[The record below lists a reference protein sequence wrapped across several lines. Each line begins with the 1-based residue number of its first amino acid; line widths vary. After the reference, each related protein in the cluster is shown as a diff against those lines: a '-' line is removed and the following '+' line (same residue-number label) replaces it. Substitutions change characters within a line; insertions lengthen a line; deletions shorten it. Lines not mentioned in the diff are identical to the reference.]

1 MSSAISATM
10 STATNVAMSTPMNA
24 PVSMIELQS
33 ILPLIVLTLAIVFLM
48 LIIAFK
54 RTHGSTVGCTVVG
67 LLLTLASIP
76 VATAVGEQQMSLLTV
91 DRYGMFFTLLM
102 LGVALASTLLSWEY
116 LRHRHERNEEF
127 YLLLLL
133 ATLGALVLVFANH
146 VVSLLLGM
154 ELLGVSLYA
163 MISYPDR
170 GKLPLEAAIKYL
182 VLSGCASAILLFGF
196 ALIYAALGSLSFVGI
211 GERLASAA
219 DNQVLLLAGTALV
232 LTGIGFK
239 LSVVPFH
246 MWTPDVYQ
254 GAPLPVAGFLATVSK
269 GAIFVVLLRLFMEAK
284 LYQYSTLLIALSV
297 LAVASMLVGN
307 LLALQQQNIK
317 RLLSYSSI
325 AHFGYLLITL
335 VAGGILSGGKFAV
348 EAASYYV
355 VAYMVTTLAAFAVI
369 STLSSVKEFGE
380 GAVDDEDEKQQ
391 VADLSGLFWHRP
403 LLAGLLTLALLS
415 LAGIPLT
422 AGFIAKLYVFTSG
435 IEGALWILIGALV
448 LGSAIGI
455 YYYLRIIYV
464 MTLQEENKEIGH
476 VNTSSQWLGEA
487 VAMSLA
493 VLVLWLGV
501 FPQPIMVYIG
511 KFF

>member
-1 MSSAISATM
+1 MSADTVTTDIITPGTVASLSD
-10 STATNVAMSTPMNA
+10 TANSMAVMKSSVMN
-24 PVSMIELQS
+24 MIELQS
-33 ILPLIVLTLAIVFLM
+33 ILPLIVLTSAIVLLM
-48 LIIAFK
+48 LVIAFK
-54 RTHGSTVGCTVVG
+54 RTHGITVVG
-67 LLLTLASIP
+67 TVLGLLATLLSIP
-76 VATAVGEQQMSLLTV
+76 FAMAVGDQEMSLLTV
-91 DRYGMFFTLLM
+91 DRYGMFFTILL
-102 LGVALASTLLSWEY
+102 LGVGLASSLLSWEY

-133 ATLGALVLVFANH
+133 ATLGALVLAFANH
-146 VVSLLLGM
+146 VVSMLLGM

-196 ALIYAALGSLSFVGI
+196 ALLYAALGSMSFSGM
-211 GERLASAA
+211 GERLASAS
-219 DNQVLLLAGTALV
+219 DNQVLLLTGTALV

-239 LSVVPFH
+239 LSIVPFH

-254 GAPLPVAGFLATVSK
+254 GASLPVAGFLATVSK
-269 GAIFVVLLRLFMEAK
+269 GAIFAALLRLFMDAE
-284 LYQYSTLLIALSV
+284 LYQYNTLLIALSV

-307 LLALQQQNIK
+307 LLALLQQNVK

-335 VAGGILSGGKFAV
+335 VAGGVIKGGAFAV
-348 EAASYYV
+348 EAASYYLI
-355 VAYMVTTLAAFAVI
+355 AYIVTTLAAFAVI
-369 STLSSVKEFGE
+369 SVVSSDG
-380 GAVDDEDEKQQ
+380 EDEKQN
-391 VADLSGLFWHRP
+391 VSDLTGLFWHRP

-422 AGFIAKLYVFTSG
+422 AGFIGKLYVFSAG
-435 IEGALWILIGALV
+435 IEGALWVLLGALV

-464 MTLQEENKEIGH
+464 MTLQEDNNVIGR
-476 VNTSSQWLGEA
+476 SISWLGETVA
-487 VAMSLA
+487 VVLA
-493 VLVLWLGV
+493 GLVIWLGV
-501 FPQPIMVYIG
+501 FPQPLMVYIG
-511 KFF
+511 EFF

>member
-1 MSSAISATM
+1 MTAI
-10 STATNVAMSTPMNA
+10 STATNTVMNTPLNA
-24 PVSMIELQS
+24 PISMVELQS
-33 ILPLIVLTLAIVFLM
+33 ILPLIVLTLAIVLLM
-48 LIIAFK
+48 LVIAFR
-54 RTHGSTVGCTVVG
+54 RTHGLTAGCTVVG

-76 VATAVGEQQMSLLTV
+76 VAMAVGEQQMSLLTV

-116 LRHRHERNEEF
+116 LRHRQERNEEF

-182 VLSGCASAILLFGF
+182 VLSGCASAVLLFGF

-211 GERLASAA
+211 GERLATAS
-219 DNQVLLLAGTALV
+219 DNQVLILAGTALV

-254 GAPLPVAGFLATVSK
+254 GAPLPVTGFLATVSK

-284 LYQYSTLLIALSV
+284 LYQYNTLLITLGV
-297 LAVASMLVGN
+297 LAVASMVVGN

-355 VAYMVTTLAAFAVI
+355 VAYVVTTLAAFAVI
-369 STLSSVKEFGE
+369 SLLSSNG
-380 GAVDDEDEKQQ
+380 EDEKEE
-391 VADLSGLFWHRP
+391 VSDLTGLFWHRP
-403 LLAGLLTLALLS
+403 LHAGLLTLALLS
-415 LAGIPLT
+415 MAGIPLT

-435 IEGALWILIGALV
+435 IEGALWVLVGALV

-464 MTLQEENKEIGH
+464 MTLQEDNKVIGS
-476 VNTSSQWLGEA
+476 VSTNPWLGEA
-487 VAMSLA
+487 VALSLG
-493 VLVLWLGV
+493 VLVLWLGI
-501 FPQPIMVYIG
+501 FPQPLMIYIG

>member
-1 MSSAISATM
+1 MSADTVISTINGAAPGT
-10 STATNVAMSTPMNA
+10 VASLSETGNSMAVMKG
-24 PVSMIELQS
+24 PVMSMIELQS
-33 ILPLIVLTLAIVFLM
+33 ILPLIVLTVAIVLLM
-48 LIIAFK
+48 LVIAFK
-54 RTHGSTVGCTVVG
+54 RTHGITVVG
-67 LLLTLASIP
+67 TVIGLIATFLSIP
-76 VATAVGEQQMSLLTV
+76 LATAVGDQEMSLLTV
-91 DRYGMFFTLLM
+91 DRYGMFFTILL

-133 ATLGALVLVFANH
+133 ATLGALVLAFANH

-182 VLSGCASAILLFGF
+182 VLSGCASAVLLFGF
-196 ALIYAALGSLSFVGI
+196 ALLYAALGSLSFAGM
-211 GERLASAA
+211 GERLASAS
-219 DNQVLLLAGTALV
+219 DNQVLLLTGTALV

-269 GAIFVVLLRLFMEAK
+269 GAIFAALLRFFMDAE
-284 LYQYSTLLIALSV
+284 LYQYNTLLIALSV
-297 LAVASMLVGN
+297 LAVASMIAGN
-307 LLALQQQNIK
+307 LLALLQQNVK

-335 VAGGILSGGKFAV
+335 VAGGVIKGGAFAV
-348 EAASYYV
+348 EAASYYLI
-355 VAYMVTTLAAFAVI
+355 AYIVTTLAAFAVI
-369 STLSSVKEFGE
+369 SVLSSDG
-380 GAVDDEDEKQQ
+380 GDERQE
-391 VADLSGLFWHRP
+391 VSDLTGLFWHRP

-422 AGFIAKLYVFTSG
+422 VGFIGKLYVFSAG
-435 IEGALWILIGALV
+435 IEGALWVLLGALV

-464 MTLQEENKEIGH
+464 MTLQEDNKVIGH
-476 VNTSSQWLGEA
+476 TIPWLGETVA
-487 VAMSLA
+487 VVLA
-493 VLVLWLGV
+493 GLVIWLGV
-501 FPQPIMVYIG
+501 FPQPLMVYIG
-511 KFF
+511 GFF

>member
-1 MSSAISATM
+1 MTDI
-10 STATNVAMSTPMNA
+10 STATNTVMNTPLIS
-24 PVSMIELQS
+24 PISMVELQS
-33 ILPLIVLTLAIVFLM
+33 ILPLIVLTLAIVLLM
-48 LIIAFK
+48 LVIAFR
-54 RTHGSTVGCTVVG
+54 RTHGLTAGCTVVG

-76 VATAVGEQQMSLLTV
+76 MAMVVGEQQMSLLTV

-116 LRHRHERNEEF
+116 LRHRQERNEEY

-133 ATLGALVLVFANH
+133 ATLGALVLVLANH

-182 VLSGCASAILLFGF
+182 VLSGCASAVLLFGF

-211 GERLASAA
+211 GERLATSS
-219 DNQVLLLAGTALV
+219 DNQVLILAGTALV

-254 GAPLPVAGFLATVSK
+254 GAPLPVTGFLATVSK
-269 GAIFVVLLRLFMEAK
+269 GAIFVVLLRLFMDAQ
-284 LYQYSTLLIALSV
+284 LYQYNTLLITLGV

-335 VAGGILSGGKFAV
+335 VAGGILSGSKFAV

-355 VAYMVTTLAAFAVI
+355 VAYVVTTLAAFAVI
-369 STLSSVKEFGE
+369 SLLSSNG
-380 GAVDDEDEKQQ
+380 EDEKEE
-391 VADLSGLFWHRP
+391 VADLTGLFWHD
-403 LLAGLLTLALLS
+403 
-415 LAGIPLT
+415 
-422 AGFIAKLYVFTSG
+422 
-435 IEGALWILIGALV
+435 
-448 LGSAIGI
+448 
-455 YYYLRIIYV
+455 
-464 MTLQEENKEIGH
+464 
-476 VNTSSQWLGEA
+476 WLD
-487 VAMSLA
+487 
-493 VLVLWLGV
+493 WLDWRRML
-501 FPQPIMVYIG
+501 F
-511 KFF
+511 